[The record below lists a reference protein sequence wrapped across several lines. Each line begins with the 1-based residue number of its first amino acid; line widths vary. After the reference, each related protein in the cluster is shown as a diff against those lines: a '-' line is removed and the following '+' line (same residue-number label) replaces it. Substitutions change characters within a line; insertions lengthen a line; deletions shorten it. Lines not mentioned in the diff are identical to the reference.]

1 MRSSKP
7 DKTAVKQHP
16 KGREARNF
24 TQLGLDL
31 TPTST
36 YSYFPRKESE
46 PMNHELF
53 ESLDNKVADLLN
65 KYQTLKEENA
75 RLTEENE
82 RFKSE
87 REAFKSRIDAILGKL
102 DGI

>member
-7 DKTAVKQHP
+7 DKMAAGQRQSR
-16 KGREARNF
+16 RESRNF
-24 TQLGLDL
+24 AQLGLDL
-31 TPTST
+31 PPAPE
-36 YSYFPRKESE
+36 YSYVPRKECA

-53 ESLDNKVADLLN
+53 ESLDNKVADLLD

-75 RLTEENE
+75 RLMEENE

-87 REAFKSRIDAILGKL
+87 REAFRSRIDDILGKL